1 MLLFLKRRWLDRKS
15 EQCEEGMLLLLHFQQ
30 QQRQLQNSKV
40 GPSVRQIFQ
49 ICSYEKTVGGKMVP
63 PREKDRKKK
72 DEHFGSSSKM

>member
-1 MLLFLKRRWLDRKS
+1 
-15 EQCEEGMLLLLHFQQ
+15 
-30 QQRQLQNSKV
+30 
-40 GPSVRQIFQ
+40 VRQIFQ